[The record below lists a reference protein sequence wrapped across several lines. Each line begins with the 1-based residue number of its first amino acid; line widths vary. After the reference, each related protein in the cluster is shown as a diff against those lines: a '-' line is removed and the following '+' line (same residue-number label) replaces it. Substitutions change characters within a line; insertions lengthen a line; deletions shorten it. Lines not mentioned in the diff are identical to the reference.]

1 MCLRRSLMIIG
12 KILKKVHRRYD
23 NEQYEAP
30 QFKRCLAVETLQTD
44 IASTFAC
51 IVARIE
57 GKFHSVVKVVS
68 VFHARNNMLI
78 IL

>member
-12 KILKKVHRRYD
+12 KILKKFIGDMIMSNTKPH
-23 NEQYEAP
+23 

-44 IASTFAC
+44 VVSTFAC

>member
-1 MCLRRSLMIIG
+1 MIIG
-12 KILKKVHRRYD
+12 NILKKFIGD
-23 NEQYEAP
+23 MTMSNTKP

-44 IASTFAC
+44 TASTFAC

-68 VFHARNNMLI
+68 VFHG
-78 IL
+78 

>member
-1 MCLRRSLMIIG
+1 MSNT
-12 KILKKVHRRYD
+12 KPH
-23 NEQYEAP
+23 

-44 IASTFAC
+44 VVSTFAC